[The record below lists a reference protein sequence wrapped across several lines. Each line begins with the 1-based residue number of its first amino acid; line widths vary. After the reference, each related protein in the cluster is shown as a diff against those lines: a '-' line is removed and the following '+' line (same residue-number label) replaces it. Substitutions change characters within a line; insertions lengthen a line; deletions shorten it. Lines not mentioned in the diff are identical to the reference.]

1 MLATLFPMKNYIKR
15 LIEWKNTHATVL
27 RQEELILDLRKIDA
41 AEGMDVAA
49 DIAAAELAVAKRKAY
64 IANITLQISEAK
76 MKLAA

>member
-1 MLATLFPMKNYIKR
+1 
-15 LIEWKNTHATVL
+15 
-27 RQEELILDLRKIDA
+27 
-41 AEGMDVAA
+41 MDVAA